1 MPCPSIGP
9 KWFWTAQIVFVGYK
23 SFWSGTNHFGQV
35 QIRLFWT
42 NFHNLDLCK
51 IIWTRI
57 EQIGAIQ
64 NDWYSTKIIWT
75 IQNYFGPI
83 GITQSIFV
91 KLKHHPSKVH
101 SVGSSLREND
111 ARCNF
116 AECSVQI

>member
-23 SFWSGTNHFGQV
+23 SFWSGTNYFGQV

-42 NFHNLDLCK
+42 IFHNLDLCK

-64 NDWYSTKIIWT
+64 NDWY
-75 IQNYFGPI
+75 QNYLDDPKLFWTHWHNSINLCKTKAPPI
-83 GITQSIFV
+83 QSALCGVFP
-91 KLKHHPSKVH
+91 KGK
-101 SVGSSLREND
+101 
-111 ARCNF
+111 
-116 AECSVQI
+116 